1 MEIKEETTQLDQP
14 EEEDSMDNDF
24 SHYSNSEQI
33 IEPHDPPISKTLP
46 LNDDNSQKV
55 FPHENEEYHDR
66 ILSLLKIKNN
76 SNLNKFYYS
85 NTPFLLRSQLSETDL
100 SINNEQT
107 LKTIE
112 EMVPHS
118 LFSKRMRLIIQC
130 RQKTQPLI
138 ITSNTAKLL

>member
-1 MEIKEETTQLDQP
+1 MEIKEEPPQLDQP

-24 SHYSNSEQI
+24 SHNSEQI
-33 IEPHDPPISKTLP
+33 IEPHDPPIPKALP
-46 LNDDNSQKV
+46 LLNDDNSLKV

-76 SNLNKFYYS
+76 SNLNKFYYA
-85 NTPFLLRSQLSETDL
+85 NTPFLLRTLLSETDL

-118 LFSKRMRLIIQC
+118 LFSKRMRLII
-130 RQKTQPLI
+130 
-138 ITSNTAKLL
+138 